1 MLRSQLCPV
10 LCTGLFLLAHP
21 YASAQNAEPVEI
33 NDGLLTRL
41 FQDYVDEFNPS
52 PQTAAQPA
60 DAAPTRRPAPFP
72 QAPLASPPW
81 PWADWPFGG
90 TPMLGGATPNSSG
103 NNLMKALHGTSFGN
117 FLNDNN
123 IEIWGWINGGMNLS
137 TSQGKKGNLPIG
149 YDYDAN
155 LPMLN
160 QAVINFQRVPNTVQT
175 DYVDWGFD
183 VTGLYGSDYRF
194 VTMNGVFSN
203 QLLKNDNQYGY
214 DLTNFYFDVY
224 IPWIGEG
231 TDIRVGRYVTLPDI
245 EADLALQN
253 VFYSHSMYYVYDP
266 FTQMGVVAS
275 TRLNKNWMVQLGL
288 SAGNDN
294 APWTSSAK
302 PTVTACLQYE
312 SDSSWDNVYLCA
324 NGTNDGLYAYN
335 NVQFYVATWF
345 HRLTQRLWL
354 ATEDY
359 YEYERKVPIVAT
371 IPGANPALCATG
383 TSCWAGA
390 YALSLY
396 IMYQLSDKDYVGLR
410 SEGYDDVRGQRT
422 GFATWYSESTLG
434 YVHWLSNSI
443 ALRPEIRFDHSYA
456 EPTYNNGK
464 ANSQFTAAA
473 DVLIK
478 F

>member
-1 MLRSQLCPV
+1 
-10 LCTGLFLLAHP
+10 
-21 YASAQNAEPVEI
+21 
-33 NDGLLTRL
+33 
-41 FQDYVDEFNPS
+41 
-52 PQTAAQPA
+52 
-60 DAAPTRRPAPFP
+60 
-72 QAPLASPPW
+72 
-81 PWADWPFGG
+81 
-90 TPMLGGATPNSSG
+90 
-103 NNLMKALHGTSFGN
+103 
-117 FLNDNN
+117 
-123 IEIWGWINGGMNLS
+123 
-137 TSQGKKGNLPIG
+137 
-149 YDYDAN
+149 
-155 LPMLN
+155 
-160 QAVINFQRVPNTVQT
+160 
-175 DYVDWGFD
+175 
-183 VTGLYGSDYRF
+183 
-194 VTMNGVFSN
+194 
-203 QLLKNDNQYGY
+203 
-214 DLTNFYFDVY
+214 
-224 IPWIGEG
+224 
-231 TDIRVGRYVTLPDI
+231 
-245 EADLALQN
+245 
-253 VFYSHSMYYVYDP
+253 MYYVYDP